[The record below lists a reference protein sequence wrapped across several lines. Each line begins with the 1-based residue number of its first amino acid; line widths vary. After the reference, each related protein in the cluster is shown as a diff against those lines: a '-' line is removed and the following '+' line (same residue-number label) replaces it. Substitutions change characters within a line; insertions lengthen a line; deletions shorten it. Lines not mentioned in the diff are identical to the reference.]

1 MVLRER
7 GLENFGKPVTRRDPP
22 VAFVRLVDHAGIV
35 AGEGQE
41 YHQEMAP
48 TLSVNPEGAGL
59 SRERLARIRVRMEK
73 HIAAGKLAGGIGL
86 IERRGHIGFFESW
99 GKGDKD
105 AGTAM
110 RADAIFRIFSMTK
123 AVTGVA
129 AMMLFEEGAFAL
141 ADPVHSIL
149 PEFREMRIAVESTDP
164 ATGKT
169 VLTGTVPAKRTLTIL
184 DLMRH
189 TAGFNYT
196 GPHDEKGDLTYAQLG
211 LNMLGTLGAL
221 GNSAEFVKRLAGVPL
236 VREPGTAWDYGFG
249 TDVLG
254 RIVEVI
260 SGQSL
265 AEFFEQRIFGP
276 LGMVDTAFYVP
287 EEKGHRLLPI
297 YSVKPSGTIE
307 RMNDPLPDGFRRP
320 PAMHSGG
327 GGLTSTVFDYLRFV
341 RMLLRGG
348 ELDGVRLLSPLT
360 VDLMRSDLLGDL
372 PVVSPT
378 LAPGHGFGITFA
390 ISRGPA
396 KTGMLPSAG
405 QYRWGGVAGTAFW
418 IDPAQDMVAVF
429 LIQTFLDLTKRT
441 EFMQLA
447 YQSIVD

>member
-1 MVLRER
+1 
-7 GLENFGKPVTRRDPP
+7 
-22 VAFVRLVDHAGIV
+22 
-35 AGEGQE
+35 
-41 YHQEMAP
+41 MAP
-48 TLSVNPEGAGL
+48 TLSVNPEAAGL
-59 SRERLARIRVRMEK
+59 SRERLARIRARMEK
-73 HIAAGKLAGGIGL
+73 HIAAGKMAGGIGL
-86 IERRGHIGFFESW
+86 IERRGHIGFFECW
-99 GKGDKD
+99 GNGDKE
-105 AGTAM
+105 ASASM

-141 ADPVHSIL
+141 ADPVHNFL
-149 PEFREMRIAVESTDP
+149 PEFRELRVAVESP
-164 ATGKT
+164 EAATGKM

-189 TAGFNYT
+189 TTGFNHV
-196 GPHDEKGDLTYAQLG
+196 GPHDEKGNLPYAQLG
-211 LNMLGTLGAL
+211 LHMVGAL
-221 GNSAEFVKRLAGVPL
+221 GSTGDSAEFVKRLASVPL

-254 RIVEVI
+254 RIVEVL

-265 AEFFEQRIFGP
+265 GEFFEQRILRP
-276 LGMVDTAFYVP
+276 LGMVDTAFHLPQEKWNRLVP
-287 EEKGHRLLPI
+287 L
-297 YSVKPSGTIE
+297 YSLEPDGTIE
-307 RMNDPLPDGFRRP
+307 RAVGPLQDGFRHP

-327 GGLTSTVFDYLRFV
+327 AGLVSTVFDYLRFV
-341 RMLLRGG
+341 RMLLRRG

-372 PVVSPT
+372 PAFGPL

-390 ISRGPA
+390 VSRGPA
-396 KTGMLPSAG
+396 KTGLLPPAG
-405 QYRWGGVAGTAFW
+405 QFRWGGAAGTSFW
-418 IDPAQDMVAVF
+418 IDPAEETVAVF
-429 LIQTFLDLTKRT
+429 LIQTMFDSAKRN